1 MPKPRVLLADDHQ
14 ILIEGLRSLLEPEF
28 ELLPTVA
35 DGRALV
41 QEARERHPDVIV
53 ADVSM
58 PLLNGIEAARQILK
72 EQPRARIVLLTMQS
86 DVAYAAE
93 AFRAGAA
100 GYVLKKSAAA
110 ELVTA
115 IREILNGGVYV
126 TPPIAKAMMRDSM
139 FGRPPSP
146 ETPGSALTS
155 RQREVL
161 QLVAEGHS
169 IKEIGSILHVSPKT
183 VEFHKYRVMEQLGL
197 RTTAELTQY
206 AVRHGIVA
214 MN

>member
-1 MPKPRVLLADDHQ
+1 MNKPRVLLADDHQ

-28 ELLPTVA
+28 DLLPTVA

-41 QEARERHPDVIV
+41 AQALSQQPDIIV
-53 ADVSM
+53 ADISM
-58 PLLNGIEAARQILK
+58 PLLNGLEAARQILK
-72 EQPRARIVLLTMQS
+72 ERPAQRIVFLTMHS

-93 AFRAGAA
+93 AFRAGAS
-100 GYVLKKSAAA
+100 GFILKKSAAS

-115 IREILNGGVYV
+115 IREVLKGGVYV
-126 TPPIAKAMMRDSM
+126 TPPVARAMMRDSLL
-139 FGRPPSP
+139 GQPNP
-146 ETPGSALTS
+146 EDPATTLTP

-169 IKEIGSILHVSPKT
+169 IKEIGAILNVSPKT
-183 VEFHKYRVMEQLGL
+183 VEFHKYRVMEQLDL

-206 AVRHGIVA
+206 AVKHGIVQP
-214 MN
+214 N